1 MQNQGQNLEQNHER
15 PPIDLNALRHTTAH
29 VLAQA
34 VKRLYPTVKL
44 AIGPS
49 IADGFYY
56 DFDTDKPFTPE
67 DLAAIEKEMKKIIKE
82 NLPLESFALG
92 GEEALQYVDEQAEPF
107 KRELIEDLITPKD
120 AAKEPATEFSFYKQG
135 EFVDLCAGPHL
146 DKTGRIKAFKLT
158 NTAGAY
164 WRGDEKRPMLSRI
177 YGTAFPTKD
186 ELAAHLERIEEAKKR
201 DHRKLGREMGLFFFS
216 EDAPGMPFYM
226 PKGLQLK
233 NRLIEYWRKV
243 HKRYGYQ
250 EISTPQIMMGK
261 LWERSGHTGYY
272 VDSMYGTVI
281 DEAQYYVKPM
291 NCPGGMLAY
300 GTELHSYKEF
310 PLRLAE
316 LGLIHRAELS
326 GALHGLMRTRQFTQD
341 DAHIFM
347 MKSQVKDELKNVIRL
362 YEDVYAAFGLSEFSF
377 ELSTKPD
384 DAIGTAEEW
393 EEAEAALREALEE
406 MGRDY
411 VINEGDGAFYGPKID
426 FQIRDSLGRSWQCGT
441 IQYDMQLPVRF
452 DLTYIGPDGGKHQP
466 VMIHRTCFG
475 SIERFLGVLTEHSAG
490 WFPFWLTPV
499 QAMIIPISE
508 RHHEAAQKVLAQL
521 EEAGIRATLDDRGEK
536 MGYKIREAQLAKIP
550 MMLVLGDKEVEENK
564 VSLRSRENG
573 DEGAQDLGEL
583 IAKWK
588 IASDF

>member
-1 MQNQGQNLEQNHER
+1 MQNSQNNAQN
-15 PPIDLNALRHTTAH
+15 PPVIDLQALRHTTAH

-34 VKRLYPTVKL
+34 VKRLYPTVTL
-44 AIGPS
+44 AIGPA

-56 DFDTDKPFTPE
+56 DFDVETPFTPE
-67 DLAAIEKEMKKIIKE
+67 DLAKIEKEMKKIIKE
-82 NLPLESFALG
+82 NLPLEQFSHNGEDALKF
-92 GEEALQYVDEQAEPF
+92 VDAQKEPY
-107 KRELIEDLITPKD
+107 KRELIEDLLTPKD
-120 AAKEPATEFSFYKQG
+120 PAKPAATEFSFYKQG

-158 NTAGAY
+158 STAGAY

-201 DHRKLGREMGLFFFS
+201 DHRKLGREMKLFAFMD
-216 EDAPGMPFYM
+216 EAPGMPFYL
-226 PKGLQLK
+226 PKGLILK

-272 VDSMYGTVI
+272 VDNMFSSMI
-281 DEAQYYVKPM
+281 DESLYYVKPM

-310 PLRLAE
+310 PLRVAE
-316 LGLIHRAELS
+316 LGLIHRYELS

-347 MKSQVKDELKNVIRL
+347 MESQVKEEAKNVIRL
-362 YEDVYAAFGLSEFSF
+362 YEDVYAAFGLNDFSF
-377 ELSTKPD
+377 ELSTRPENS
-384 DAIGTAEEW
+384 IGSDEGW
-393 EEAEAALREALEE
+393 EKSTAALREALEE
-406 MGRDY
+406 MGREY

-441 IQYDMQLPVRF
+441 IQCDMQLPERF
-452 DLTYIGPDGGKHQP
+452 DLTYVGVDGAKHRP

-475 SIERFLGVLTEHSAG
+475 SIERFIGVLTEHCAG
-490 WFPFWLTPV
+490 AFPFWLTPV
-499 QAMIIPISE
+499 QAVIIPISE
-508 RHHEAAQKVLAQL
+508 KHHEAARGVLAQL
-521 EEAGIRATLDDRGEK
+521 EEAGIRAELDDRNEK
-536 MGYKIREAQLAKIP
+536 MGFKIREAQLQKIP

-564 VSLRSRENG
+564 VALRSREHG
-573 DEGAQDLGEL
+573 DEGSHDLAVL
-583 IAKWK
+583 IEKWK
-588 IASDF
+588 KDSDF